1 MRAAS
6 GIAGE
11 AIYDYDALGNLRSVV
26 LPTGSRIDYIIDGQ
40 DRRIGKLVDGI
51 LVKGWLYRDQLNPV
65 AELDGQGNVIARF
78 VYADQPNVPAYMVR
92 NGGVYRIVSD
102 HLGSP
107 RLVIDSATGEVVQRM
122 DYDAFGRIVTDTQ
135 PGFQPFAFAG
145 GLYDQDTGLV
155 RFGARDYD
163 PATGRWTAKDPIR
176 FQGGDT
182 NIYVYSGSNPV
193 NFIDPSGLRA
203 YSHCETRDYLDQAR
217 EDMSG
222 WDKLLN
228 ALKNHGAGGKFDF
241 KINQPGDTFTLG
253 GAIIHA
259 RSVW

>member
-1 MRAAS
+1 MQRRETLARDVRCNDERPDHRAA
-6 GIAGE
+6 
-11 AIYDYDALGNLRSVV
+11 R
-26 LPTGSRIDYIIDGQ
+26 
-40 DRRIGKLVDGI
+40 
-51 LVKGWLYRDQLNPV
+51 
-65 AELDGQGNVIARF
+65 
-78 VYADQPNVPAYMVR
+78 
-92 NGGVYRIVSD
+92 GVYRIVSD

-203 YSHCETRDYLDQAR
+203 YSHCETRD
-217 EDMSG
+217 
-222 WDKLLN
+222 
-228 ALKNHGAGGKFDF
+228 
-241 KINQPGDTFTLG
+241 
-253 GAIIHA
+253 
-259 RSVW
+259 